1 MSRNSFFEF
10 KQFRINQEN
19 CAMKVGTD
27 GVLLGAWTPIPPT
40 ATHILDIGTGSG
52 LLALMVA
59 QRTHSH
65 AHIDA
70 VEIDPTA
77 AQQAKENFMMSP
89 WTQQLHVIHSD
100 FQSFEKNTLQKYDVI
115 LSNPPYFRNSL
126 QTPNTERT
134 MARHSST
141 LSLDEWVIGLP
152 VYVPTTIEGLKD
164 ALKKGPIWFC
174 DKVHSMVIYR
184 VDDQGIH
191 IFDTYPLQGDGK
203 RHWSLADVEKIE
215 AAYLVPFTPKDVAPK
230 PMVKLPANSL
240 VVVVDGHGERLM
252 NVDGTKLYQD
262 DAGKILLA
270 LS

>member
-141 LSLDEWVIGLP
+141 LSLDDLVAGVTRLLQPWGTFSVILPLVEGELLREKAYKMGLFCTHRTF
-152 VYVPTTIEGLKD
+152 VSPTPTSPAKRVLLLFSFHQTEEEIHHLTIE
-164 ALKKGPIWFC
+164 
-174 DKVHSMVIYR
+174 
-184 VDDQGIH
+184 
-191 IFDTYPLQGDGK
+191 TEK
-203 RHWSLADVEKIE
+203 RHHYTD
-215 AAYLVPFTPKDVAPK
+215 AYKNLTQAYYLHF
-230 PMVKLPANSL
+230 
-240 VVVVDGHGERLM
+240 
-252 NVDGTKLYQD
+252 
-262 DAGKILLA
+262 
-270 LS
+270 